1 MEKTYEEND
10 EIQIDLLELL
20 EALRRR
26 IWLILLALVLGG
38 GVGVAY
44 TKLVMTPIYSSTAMV
59 YMLSKETTLTSL
71 ADLQIGSQ
79 LTNDY
84 RVMVTSRP
92 VLQEVIDNLGLDT
105 DYTGLRGQL
114 SLDNPAD
121 TRILSITAAD
131 PDPARA
137 KAIVDEVARVSS
149 NYIADIMEMVPPKI
163 IEDGVVPESPS
174 SPSVR
179 RNGAVCALLFG
190 MAVCGVICLRVIL
203 NDTIRSEE
211 DVQRYLGLTVLA
223 AIPREDEEGDKG
235 KYGRYG
241 HYGPQEDSPQAEPP
255 ANQGANTQE
264 QRESREQRKGREQ
277 EPQEGREQE
286 RREGRERKSRRR
298 QPRTNEGK
306 DEMKSEEGRGKEQ

>member
-20 EALRRR
+20 DALRRR

-38 GVGVAY
+38 AAGVAY

-105 DYTGLRGQL
+105 DYVGLRGQL

-298 QPRTNEGK
+298 QPRPGETKG
-306 DEMKSEEGRGKEQ
+306 EMKSEEGRGKEQ

>member
-1 MEKTYEEND
+1 
-10 EIQIDLLELL
+10 
-20 EALRRR
+20 
-26 IWLILLALVLGG
+26 
-38 GVGVAY
+38 
-44 TKLVMTPIYSSTAMV
+44 MV
-59 YMLSKETTLTSL
+59 YILSQETTLTAL

-203 NDTIRSEE
+203 NDTIRSDE

-241 HYGPQEDSPQAEPP
+241 HYGPQEDSPQVELGE
-255 ANQGANTQE
+255 NQSANTQE
-264 QRESREQRKGREQ
+264 QRESKEQEWRESREQ

-298 QPRTNEGK
+298 QPRPGET
-306 DEMKSEEGRGKEQ
+306 KSEEGRGKEQ

>member
-105 DYTGLRGQL
+105 DYIGLRGQL

-121 TRILSITAAD
+121 TRILSITVAD

-174 SPSVR
+174 SPSAR

-298 QPRTNEGK
+298 QPRPGETKG
-306 DEMKSEEGRGKEQ
+306 EMKSEEGRGKEQ

>member
-105 DYTGLRGQL
+105 DYVGLRGQL

-174 SPSVR
+174 SPSAR

-241 HYGPQEDSPQAEPP
+241 HYGPQEDSPQVEPGV
-255 ANQGANTQE
+255 NQSANTQE

-298 QPRTNEGK
+298 QPRPGET
-306 DEMKSEEGRGKEQ
+306 KSEEGRGKEQ

>member
-1 MEKTYEEND
+1 MEKTYKEND

-20 EALRRR
+20 DALRRR

-38 GVGVAY
+38 AAGVAY

-163 IEDGVVPESPS
+163 VEEGQVPEKPS
-174 SPSVR
+174 SPSVK
-179 RNGAVCALLFG
+179 RNAVLGGLAGAAL
-190 MAVCGVICLRVIL
+190 VCGALTVMVIL
-203 NDTIRSEE
+203 NDTIRTEE
-211 DVQRYLGLTVLA
+211 DVERYLGLTTLA
-223 AIPREDEEGDKG
+223 LVPERSSDGKTAVKKG
-235 KYGRYG
+235 K
-241 HYGPQEDSPQAEPP
+241 A
-255 ANQGANTQE
+255 
-264 QRESREQRKGREQ
+264 REKAKRGN
-277 EPQEGREQE
+277 
-286 RREGRERKSRRR
+286 KS
-298 QPRTNEGK
+298 
-306 DEMKSEEGRGKEQ
+306 

>member
-105 DYTGLRGQL
+105 DYVGLRGQL

-121 TRILSITAAD
+121 TRILSITVAD

-149 NYIADIMEMVPPKI
+149 NYIGDIMEMVPPKI

-241 HYGPQEDSPQAEPP
+241 HYGPQEDSPQAELGE
-255 ANQGANTQE
+255 NQGANTQE

-298 QPRTNEGK
+298 QPRPGET
-306 DEMKSEEGRGKEQ
+306 KSEEGRGKEQ